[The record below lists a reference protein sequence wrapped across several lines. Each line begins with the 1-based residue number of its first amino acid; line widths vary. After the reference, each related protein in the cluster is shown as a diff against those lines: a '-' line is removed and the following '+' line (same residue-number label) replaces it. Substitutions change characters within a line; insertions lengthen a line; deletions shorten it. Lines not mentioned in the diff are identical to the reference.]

1 MKGILK
7 KMAVV
12 AGCFAFSAAMMAQ
25 SKTLYLSSVE
35 GTNVSQYDGQTR
47 NVSMSR
53 SVFNGWNTLCVPF
66 SMTTEELNATFGA
79 GCKLE
84 TLSAITKEGNVIDLY
99 FTDVKA
105 EGVKANTPYLLHY
118 TGETKTVKM
127 VANETT
133 IEANDAPALLFIA
146 DNAFVQ
152 FNGAAKHIE
161 ANEQDAMYGIY
172 VKDNA
177 EAAFSL
183 VTPETSGFYA
193 TRCFIT
199 VDGVKNPTF
208 KAHHGAAP
216 VTAINAV
223 KAENASDNVY
233 NVNGVRQ
240 NSLQKGVN
248 ITKGQKVIVK

>member
-25 SKTLYLSSVE
+25 TKALYLSSIE
-35 GTNVSQYDGQTR
+35 GTNVLQYDGQTR

-53 SVFNGWNTLCVPF
+53 SVYNGWNTLCVPF
-66 SMTTEELNATFGA
+66 SMTTEELNAAFGA

-84 TLSAITKEGNVIDLY
+84 TLSAITKEGDVIDLY

-127 VANETT
+127 LANETT
-133 IEANDAPALLFIA
+133 IEANDAPSLLFVA
-146 DNAFVQ
+146 DNAFLQ

-177 EAAFSL
+177 EAAFTL
-183 VTPETSGFYA
+183 VTPETTGFYA

-199 VDGVKNPTF
+199 VDGVKNPTL
-208 KAHHGAAP
+208 KAHHGEMP
-216 VTAINAV
+216 TGINAI
-223 KAENASDNVY
+223 KAVNASDDVY
-233 NVNGVRQ
+233 NLSGIRQ
-240 NSLQKGVN
+240 NSIQKGVN
-248 ITKGQKVIVK
+248 VVKGDRKSVV

>member
-25 SKTLYLSSVE
+25 TKALYLSSIE
-35 GTNVSQYDGQTR
+35 GTNVLHYDGQTR

-53 SVFNGWNTLCVPF
+53 SVYNGWNTLCVPF
-66 SMTTEELNATFGA
+66 SMTTEELNAAFGA

-84 TLSAITKEGNVIDLY
+84 TLSAITKEGDVIDLY

-127 VANETT
+127 LANETT
-133 IEANDAPALLFIA
+133 IEANDAPSLLFVA
-146 DNAFVQ
+146 DNAFLQ

-177 EAAFSL
+177 EAAFTL
-183 VTPETSGFYA
+183 VTPETTGFYA

-199 VDGVKNPTF
+199 VDGVKNPTL
-208 KAHHGAAP
+208 KAHHGEMP
-216 VTAINAV
+216 TGINAI
-223 KAENASDNVY
+223 KAVNASDDVY
-233 NVNGVRQ
+233 NLSGIRQ
-240 NSLQKGVN
+240 NSIQKGVN
-248 ITKGQKVIVK
+248 VVKGQKVMVK

>member
-25 SKTLYLSSVE
+25 TKALYLSSIE
-35 GTNVSQYDGQTR
+35 GTNVLQYDGQTR

-53 SVFNGWNTLCVPF
+53 SVYNGWNTLCVPF
-66 SMTTEELNATFGA
+66 SMTTEELNAAFGA

-84 TLSAITKEGNVIDLY
+84 TLSAITKEGDVIDLY

-127 VANETT
+127 LANETT
-133 IEANDAPALLFIA
+133 IEANDAPSLLFVA
-146 DNAFVQ
+146 DNAFLQ

-177 EAAFSL
+177 EAAFTL
-183 VTPETSGFYA
+183 VTPETTGFYA

-199 VDGVKNPTF
+199 VDGVKNPTL
-208 KAHHGAAP
+208 KAHHGEMP
-216 VTAINAV
+216 TGINAI
-223 KAENASDNVY
+223 KAVNASDNVY